1 MRDSAHN
8 PQGSPARQTRPGVR
22 TPFEILSLDHPSA
35 VALSHASSHPVL
47 WISSQPPQKVLGVL
61 GKHIQGAWYE
71 APYIVVALNGQ
82 RFIHQAP
89 PAPIADI
96 HAVLRSV
103 LVAHLNGSPVLPAS
117 GRQQTLDLDS
127 FSA

>member
-1 MRDSAHN
+1 MKNLSHN
-8 PQGSPARQTRPGVR
+8 YQRNPGRQIRPASQTHY
-22 TPFEILSLDHPSA
+22 EILSLDHPSA
-35 VALSHASSHPVL
+35 VALSHAASHPVL
-47 WISSQPPQKVLGVL
+47 WISSRPPQQVLGIL
-61 GKHIQGAWYE
+61 GKHLQGAWYE
-71 APYIVVALNGQ
+71 APHIIVALEGQ

-103 LVAHLNGSPVLPAS
+103 LESHLNGTVSLPIS
-117 GRQQTLDLDS
+117 GRLQSLELDS